1 MRTKI
6 MRTVC
11 KAVALSVTVGTMLA
25 SNGIV
30 ANAQPKEMKDGT
42 VFDAEYYAQRYAD
55 VVAVYGTDE
64 ASLFQHYTDYGRAEN
79 REAVKAPSKATFD
92 ADYYAS
98 ANPDVVAVY
107 GTGSNNLY
115 QHYLKYGKEEG
126 RKPTANA
133 KGDTSNVS
141 SSTAKPA
148 PASTEAPAQAKNIS
162 YEEAANFL
170 SNYLNNLEA
179 NTPEYVREFF
189 DSNGDHNIDGVEMGF
204 LQAWMFDNYNPVDKS
219 ALDKDEVMA
228 IVCAIQDGTF
238 KLPSSLYYVTF

>member
-55 VVAVYGTDE
+55 VVAVYGTEE

-92 ADYYAS
+92 ADYYAN

-115 QHYLKYGKEEG
+115 QHYLQYGKEEG
-126 RKPTANA
+126 RSPVATSDTKVEKGVTVSAPKAETAPT
-133 KGDTSNVS
+133 TSTGSGLRVGVS
-141 SSTAKPA
+141 GG
-148 PASTEAPAQAKNIS
+148 
-162 YEEAANFL
+162 L
-170 SNYLNNLEA
+170 GL
-179 NTPEYVREFF
+179 R
-189 DSNGDHNIDGVEMGF
+189 
-204 LQAWMFDNYNPVDKS
+204 
-219 ALDKDEVMA
+219 
-228 IVCAIQDGTF
+228 
-238 KLPSSLYYVTF
+238 

>member
-1 MRTKI
+1 MRTKM

-55 VVAVYGTDE
+55 VVAVYGTEE
-64 ASLFQHYTDYGRAEN
+64 ASLFQHYTDYGRSEN

-115 QHYLKYGKEEG
+115 QHYLQYGKEEG
-126 RKPTANA
+126 RSPVATAGTKANTSTTVSEPKAETVSPTPTENRKPT
-133 KGDTSNVS
+133 KIVL
-141 SSTAKPA
+141 K
-148 PASTEAPAQAKNIS
+148 K
-162 YEEAANFL
+162 
-170 SNYLNNLEA
+170 
-179 NTPEYVREFF
+179 
-189 DSNGDHNIDGVEMGF
+189 DSNG
-204 LQAWMFDNYNPVDKS
+204 NPIGYEYAYD
-219 ALDKDEVMA
+219 
-228 IVCAIQDGTF
+228 
-238 KLPSSLYYVTF
+238 